1 MLRPSKAWIRILFNV
16 KMPDST
22 LETYVDHMHSSLF
35 FNCFRNL
42 VLGFRTSE
50 LCQLMNFA
58 GKSKVGN
65 KAELQ
70 VTLTSLLVSVSDPD

>member
-1 MLRPSKAWIRILFNV
+1 
-16 KMPDST
+16 MPDSNP
-22 LETYVDHMHSSLF
+22 ETYVDLMHSSLF
-35 FNCFRNL
+35 RNCCRNL
-42 VLGFRTSE
+42 VLGFRMSE

-70 VTLTSLLVSVSDPD
+70 VTLTSVLISGSDPD

>member
-1 MLRPSKAWIRILFNV
+1 MLGSDPETFVV
-16 KMPDST
+16 K
-22 LETYVDHMHSSLF
+22 LHSSIF
-35 FNCFRNL
+35 CNCCRNL
-42 VLGFRTSE
+42 VLGFRMSE

-70 VTLTSLLVSVSDPD
+70 VTLTSLLIRVSYPDELILNAFLA

>member
-1 MLRPSKAWIRILFNV
+1 M
-16 KMPDST
+16 
-22 LETYVDHMHSSLF
+22 
-35 FNCFRNL
+35 
-42 VLGFRTSE
+42 SE

-70 VTLTSLLVSVSDPD
+70 VTLPSLLVSVSDPDSLILDPDPAF

>member
-1 MLRPSKAWIRILFNV
+1 MTAKPGSGSALST
-16 KMPDST
+16 MPDSNP
-22 LETYVDHMHSSLF
+22 ESYVDHMHSTLF
-35 FNCFRNL
+35 FNCCRNL
-42 VLGFRTSE
+42 VLGFRMSE

-70 VTLTSLLVSVSDPD
+70 VTSTSLLVSVSDPV